1 MYGNFESCL
10 GKEISSLM
18 IQTTV
23 IHSGFN
29 LFEMHIEEDF
39 T

>member
-1 MYGNFESCL
+1 MYVNFESYL

-18 IQTTV
+18 IQITE

-29 LFEMHIEEDF
+29 LFEMHSQEDF